1 MTVVSPGVQSSR
13 EMQRRG
19 RRKCNGYASVSA
31 AAAGFQRCKLKLLQ
45 LQEIL
50 RLAPPLMKEQFA
62 ASVAEVEAF
71 SLPYL
76 LDEQAAF
83 VAGDAALPA
92 AGCRRRCGTPPPGPL
107 STSEWPPLAATLA
120 RVPRPVGFGKGK
132 NLLSD
137 SQLKAKEVN
146 GVGEMQH
153 GAPAYSQPKAGRRSS
168 IAKHCSATG
177 GSRSGGAEGFT
188 PSWRA

>member
-1 MTVVSPGVQSSR
+1 MTAVSPGVQSSR

-31 AAAGFQRCKLKLLQ
+31 SAAGFQRCKLKLLQ
-45 LQEIL
+45 LKEIL

-71 SLPYL
+71 MLPYL

-83 VAGDAALPA
+83 AAGDAALPA
-92 AGCRRRCGTPPPGPL
+92 AGCRRRCGIPPTGPS

-120 RVPRPVGFGKGK
+120 RVPRPGGFGKG
-132 NLLSD
+132 NLVND

-146 GVGEMQH
+146 G
-153 GAPAYSQPKAGRRSS
+153 RRPTRSRRPWRS
-168 IAKHCSATG
+168 TATARCSLRRRPT
-177 GSRSGGAEGFT
+177 
-188 PSWRA
+188 

>member
-1 MTVVSPGVQSSR
+1 
-13 EMQRRG
+13 
-19 RRKCNGYASVSA
+19 
-31 AAAGFQRCKLKLLQ
+31 
-45 LQEIL
+45 
-50 RLAPPLMKEQFA
+50 MKKQFA

-71 SLPYL
+71 MLPYL

-83 VAGDAALPA
+83 AAGDAALPA

-120 RVPRPVGFGKGK
+120 RVPRPGGFGRGN

-153 GAPAYSQPKAGRRSS
+153 GAPAYSQPKALEVNGDGEVQLEAQANLNGDGEVQHGRAGVVSQL
-168 IAKHCSATG
+168 H
-177 GSRSGGAEGFT
+177 
-188 PSWRA
+188 